1 MIIEYSFTLN
11 AWVEQF
17 TLEYSGH
24 GYLNSQILT
33 IMGVYFLTIVF
44 GSVVDFQLTMNDG
57 WTRQMCSN
65 VIISRLLK
73 QQYR

>member
-1 MIIEYSFTLN
+1 MIIEHTFTLN

-17 TLEYSGH
+17 ILGYSGH
-24 GYLNSQILT
+24 GYFKSRILT

-57 WTRQMCSN
+57 
-65 VIISRLLK
+65 
-73 QQYR
+73 